1 MTTRSAPPPTPDKN
15 DKPTSNNERWDADEE
30 PWRHPPVAPVDESA
44 AESLG
49 RSISDVV
56 IGSTDAENEKARP
69 KPTPKP

>member
-1 MTTRSAPPPTPDKN
+1 
-15 DKPTSNNERWDADEE
+15 
-30 PWRHPPVAPVDESA
+30 VAPVDESA